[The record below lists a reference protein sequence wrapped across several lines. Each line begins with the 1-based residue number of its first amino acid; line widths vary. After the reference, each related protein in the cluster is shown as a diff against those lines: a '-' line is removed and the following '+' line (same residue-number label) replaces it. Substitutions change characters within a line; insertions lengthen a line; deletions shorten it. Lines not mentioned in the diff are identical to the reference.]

1 MVIQNL
7 AAKVTLLSEIF
18 QLEYF
23 IICLYFALM
32 NKKEISVKKIKL
44 GALLY
49 KTRNELKIKQT
60 TLQQEG
66 IISQSHLSKIENGE
80 MNISAILLY
89 ELAKRY
95 GKDIEYFLKDL

>member
-1 MVIQNL
+1 M
-7 AAKVTLLSEIF
+7 
-18 QLEYF
+18 EYKTISLF
-23 IICLYFALM
+23 FAPM
-32 NKKEISVKKIKL
+32 NKKEINIKKVKL

-49 KTRNELKIKQT
+49 KTRNELKIKQA
-60 TLQQEG
+60 TLQEEG

-89 ELAKRY
+89 ELSKRY